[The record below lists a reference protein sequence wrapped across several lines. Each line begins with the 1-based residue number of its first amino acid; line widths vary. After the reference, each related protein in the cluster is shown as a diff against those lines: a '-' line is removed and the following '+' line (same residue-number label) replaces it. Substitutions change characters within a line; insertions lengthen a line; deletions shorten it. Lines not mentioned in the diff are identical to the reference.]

1 MRSMWIENAIE
12 NLNGII
18 VLVLQLG
25 FIVILVALV
34 IMVLAAFVK
43 AVTKRDKKEKEGK
56 ELLKVQDL
64 FLFLLKIIKVSDEP
78 PCPNFVKHCK
88 SMFI

>member
-43 AVTKRDKKEKEGK
+43 AVTKRDKKETGEKE
-56 ELLKVQDL
+56 
-64 FLFLLKIIKVSDEP
+64 
-78 PCPNFVKHCK
+78 
-88 SMFI
+88 

>member
-1 MRSMWIENAIE
+1 MRSMWIESAIE
-12 NLNGII
+12 NLNGVI

-43 AVTKRDKKEKEGK
+43 AVTKRDKKEKGEK
-56 ELLKVQDL
+56 E
-64 FLFLLKIIKVSDEP
+64 
-78 PCPNFVKHCK
+78 
-88 SMFI
+88 